1 MYTGGLNNRILEP
14 DYCKPVSAIVYY
26 TIKPRAVLLGYDI
39 KFGAHQFSYKLFT
52 LNIIK
57 SYISRLEP

>member
-1 MYTGGLNNRILEP
+1 MYTGGLNNGILKP

-26 TIKPRAVLLGYDI
+26 AIKLSAVLLGYDI
-39 KFGAHQFSYKLFT
+39 KFGAHQFSYKLFA

-57 SYISRLEP
+57 SYIFRLEP